1 MKNNVLTVLSA
12 SVMVMIAVGALFI
25 AMTMYE
31 KDNFE
36 ESWTLT
42 PAVIEIED
50 ELKPLYSEEFN
61 VNSPEY

>member
-1 MKNNVLTVLSA
+1 MKNNFLTALSA
-12 SVMVMIAVGALFI
+12 SIMVMIAVGALFFS
-25 AMTMYE
+25 MTVYE

-42 PAVIEIED
+42 PAVIEMED
-50 ELKPLYSEEFN
+50 ELKPLYSEEFD

>member
-12 SVMVMIAVGALFI
+12 SIMVMIAVGALFI

-42 PAVIEIED
+42 PAVIEMED